1 MDDRARPGRRAAASA
16 SGADARAIGT
26 YVAVAAASLILSLL
40 FLRAPGS
47 DDVAEEFLPWMASL
61 HDLGLGAGYE
71 SWEDMYPPGVAILLN
86 LADRLLP
93 RAENFYVL
101 SSLVGAA
108 QLAAALL
115 FAVHA
120 RSLVLSLAF
129 LAATAL
135 SSSALMYLDVLYAV
149 PLLVAFYASLD
160 RRPTLAA
167 SAFAVACLIKWQ
179 PLILLPFLAILWL
192 DQAWARGPR
201 HVVALI
207 LVPTLIAGGVAAFFW
222 PASAEAL
229 FLALEGDT
237 WSGQALNLAWLAQI
251 LYGKPPIALFF
262 YMPHQEPWLL
272 ALKAL
277 FAAVYLPILVTAFL
291 RYRRDPMA
299 MLTAAFAGFVAYFL
313 LSASVHENHL
323 YVPTILGFVL
333 WSRQPSFAPYAIAVA
348 TFSNLN
354 LVLFYGLDGKPPF
367 APTPLFGLVTAALSL
382 AALLASTLGLYHAFR
397 CHPVFR
403 LTQPVRTAA
412 QHVNRTPL
420 FTNSA
425 KLKP

>member
-1 MDDRARPGRRAAASA
+1 MAFTVRPASRAPA
-16 SGADARAIGT
+16 SGADARSIGR
-26 YVAVAAASLILSLL
+26 YVVVAAVSLILSLL

-47 DDVAEEFLPWMASL
+47 DDVVEEFLPWMASL
-61 HDLGLGAGYE
+61 HDLGIGAGYE
-71 SWEDMYPPGVAILLN
+71 SWADMYPPGTAILLN

-115 FAVHA
+115 FAFYA

-167 SAFAVACLIKWQ
+167 SSFAVACLIKWQ

-192 DQAWARGPR
+192 EQARARGPR
-201 HVVALI
+201 HVAALI
-207 LVPTLIAGGVAAFFW
+207 LAPALIAGGVASLFW
-222 PASAEAL
+222 PASVQAL
-229 FLALEGDT
+229 FLALEGET
-237 WSGQALNLAWLAQI
+237 WSGNALNFAWLVQI
-251 LYGKPPIALFF
+251 LYGKPPEALFF
-262 YMPHQEPWLL
+262 YMPHQQPWLW

-277 FAAVYLPILVTAFL
+277 FASVYLPILATAFL
-291 RYRRDPMA
+291 WYRRDPMA
-299 MLTAAFAGFVAYFL
+299 MLAAAFAGFVAYFL

-333 WSRQPSFAPYAIAVA
+333 WSRRPSFAPYALAVA
-348 TFSNLN
+348 AFSNLN
-354 LVLFYGLDGKPPF
+354 LLLFYGLDGTPPF
-367 APTPLFGLVTAALSL
+367 EPTPLFGLVTAALSMAAL
-382 AALLASTLGLYHAFR
+382 AAGALGLRHALR
-397 CHPVFR
+397 CNPTFGMA
-403 LTQPVRTAA
+403 QPV
-412 QHVNRTPL
+412 
-420 FTNSA
+420 
-425 KLKP
+425 